1 MFNVMNSISSLQL
14 LSTDLSTT
22 ENKALFMKRKPQIRK
37 KPKKVEN
44 NKRTEIKPQSITVKL
59 LKIGSYNY

>member
-1 MFNVMNSISSLQL
+1 MNSISSPQL

-37 KPKKVEN
+37 KPEKVEN
-44 NKRTEIKPQSITVKL
+44 KSEQKSNHNRSL
-59 LKIGSYNY
+59 